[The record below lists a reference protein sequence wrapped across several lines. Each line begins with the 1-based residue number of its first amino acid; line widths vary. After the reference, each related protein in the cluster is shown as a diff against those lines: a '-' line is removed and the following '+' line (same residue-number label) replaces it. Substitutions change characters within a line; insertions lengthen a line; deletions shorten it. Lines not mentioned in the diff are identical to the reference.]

1 VDRGRQAHLDACV
14 EPVLDP
20 LQAALRTADT
30 TVEQPSGD
38 ARLRTLA
45 SPVQL
50 SETPTSVRAAA
61 PRLGAHTSEVL
72 QELGYAADE
81 IAALRGEG
89 VLA

>member
-1 VDRGRQAHLDACV
+1 MPTFSLLTLNCFGVPT
-14 EPVLDP
+14 PVT
-20 LQAALRTADT
+20 R
-30 TVEQPSGD
+30 

-45 SPVQL
+45 SPVCL
-50 SETPTSVRAAA
+50 SDTPTSVRSAA